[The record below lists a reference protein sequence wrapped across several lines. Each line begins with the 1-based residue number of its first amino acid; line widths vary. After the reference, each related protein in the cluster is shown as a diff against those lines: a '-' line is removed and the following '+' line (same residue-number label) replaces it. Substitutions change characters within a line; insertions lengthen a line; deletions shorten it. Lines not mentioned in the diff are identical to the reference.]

1 MKPIVAIVGRPNVG
15 KSTLFNRLTH
25 TKLAIVE
32 DTPGV
37 TRDRLYQD
45 AEWNGKS
52 FTLIDTGGIEMASQD
67 SMLNL
72 VKKQAQVAIEEA
84 DLILFVADGKTGIT
98 IDDEEVAQMLRKT
111 KKPVLLV
118 VNKIE
123 NYDHPEQ
130 IYDFYQLGLGEP
142 FAISASHGM
151 NTGDLL
157 DAVTELLGDVEEDDY
172 DPDVIKIAV
181 VGRPNVG
188 KSSLT
193 NAILGKERSIVSDI
207 PGTTRYAAQK

>member
-1 MKPIVAIVGRPNVG
+1 MVR
-15 KSTLFNRLTH
+15 
-25 TKLAIVE
+25 
-32 DTPGV
+32 
-37 TRDRLYQD
+37 Q
-45 AEWNGKS
+45 
-52 FTLIDTGGIEMASQD
+52 
-67 SMLNL
+67 
-72 VKKQAQVAIEEA
+72 
-84 DLILFVADGKTGIT
+84 GIT

-188 KSSLT
+188 NLFDQCDFRQR
-193 NAILGKERSIVSDI
+193 ALYR
-207 PGTTRYAAQK
+207 Q